1 METMIICAI
10 ASIVC
15 IYLGIKQI
23 IDIRRYK
30 HEEELN
36 DAFTSGYEWGKIAE
50 CENVIHVDAVLI
62 EE

>member
-30 HEEELN
+30 HEE
-36 DAFTSGYEWGKIAE
+36 
-50 CENVIHVDAVLI
+50 
-62 EE
+62 

>member
-10 ASIVC
+10 ASIIC

-23 IDIRRYK
+23 IDILRYK

-36 DAFTSGYEWGKIAE
+36 DAFTSGYEWAR
-50 CENVIHVDAVLI
+50 
-62 EE
+62 